1 MKNFKRIASLTL
13 ATTLCF
19 SLAACGDKKEIP
31 ETDTTP
37 VVDATEVGKEVGE
50 AVGEVVETIGDKT
63 EEITETV
70 VEPEPGP
77 APTDPESKTV
87 SLTNIFENLKDAFGE
102 NFLAGMELDEETFNS
117 VIGLDSTMYTD
128 FIAYQA
134 PMSAHIDRIF
144 VVKANDVNAVKT
156 KFDEYR
162 TSLINDTMQYPSNL
176 EKIAGSVVEVRGDY
190 VFFYILGGYPANV
203 EDTEKPEIMKDF
215 VKEANS
221 KVETV
226 LNSLFN

>member
-50 AVGEVVETIGDKT
+50 AVNTIIDDIK
-63 EEITETV
+63 ETV
-70 VEPEPGP
+70 AEPEPGP
-77 APTDPESKTV
+77 APTTPEDTNI
-87 SLTNIFENLKDAFGE
+87 SLTNIFENVKNAFGE
-102 NFLAGMELDEETFNS
+102 TFLAGMELDKETFNS
-117 VIGLDSTMYTD
+117 IVGLDDTMYTE
-128 FIAYQA
+128 FIAFQA
-134 PMSAHIDRIF
+134 PMSAHVDRFF
-144 VVKANDVNAVKT
+144 VVKTEDTATVEA
-156 KFDEYR
+156 KFNEYK
-162 TSLINDTMQYPSNL
+162 TSLVNDTMQYPSNI

-203 EDTEKPEIMKDF
+203 EDTENAEIMKEF